1 MKGAIL
7 VILDEATDTSTKEQ
21 VSLCLRF
28 LEHTDNGLEVREEF
42 VGFLHAHSIRGQAL
56 ATLLLDTI
64 DEYEIDGDKMRA
76 QGYDGAANMSGK
88 HQGVQAHVK
97 ERFPE
102 ASYVHY
108 ADILTKEELDGRRKL
123 RTLCET
129 RWTSRADSLY
139 TLRVA
144 FPVIVSALEHL
155 RQDGDDKAGQFL
167 AAISRFEFIIGLV
180 TTEHILQSI
189 VHLTTYLQSKSCDL
203 VEAVRECKLIID
215 QLSDERND
223 DSVWDAL
230 FDKAV
235 TMADT
240 IEVLP
245 SMPRRIGRQVNRAN
259 HPADTPSQYW
269 KRALYCPFLDY
280 FIAELTG
287 RLLDNSDRFQG
298 QNLIPARL
306 EWLTAQ
312 CIDKLYETYRH
323 DLTDNQGTFNSEV
336 QRWQRRWSS
345 PDVIEKPKY
354 LKASLSVT
362 NKELYPSIFAI
373 FAILVTMPVTTS
385 TTERSFSSLRRLKTY
400 LRSTMVQDRL
410 FSGQV
415 GIAIRCIIVIY

>member
-1 MKGAIL
+1 MSTVQDIAFSFDYSAKKMDAFYNE
-7 VILDEATDTSTKEQ
+7 LD
-21 VSLCLRF
+21 
-28 LEHTDNGLEVREEF
+28 
-42 VGFLHAHSIRGQAL
+42 
-56 ATLLLDTI
+56 
-64 DEYEIDGDKMRA
+64 
-76 QGYDGAANMSGK
+76 
-88 HQGVQAHVK
+88 
-97 ERFPE
+97 
-102 ASYVHY
+102 

-139 TLRVA
+139 TFRVA

-306 EWLTAQ
+306 EWLTAE
-312 CIDKLYETYRH
+312 CYRQ
-323 DLTDNQGTFNSEV
+323 T
-336 QRWQRRWSS
+336 
-345 PDVIEKPKY
+345 
-354 LKASLSVT
+354 
-362 NKELYPSIFAI
+362 
-373 FAILVTMPVTTS
+373 
-385 TTERSFSSLRRLKTY
+385 
-400 LRSTMVQDRL
+400 
-410 FSGQV
+410 
-415 GIAIRCIIVIY
+415 IRNI

>member
-1 MKGAIL
+1 METNCVLKGM
-7 VILDEATDTSTKEQ
+7 TEQ
-21 VSLCLRF
+21 LICL
-28 LEHTDNGLEVREEF
+28 
-42 VGFLHAHSIRGQAL
+42 
-56 ATLLLDTI
+56 
-64 DEYEIDGDKMRA
+64 
-76 QGYDGAANMSGK
+76 GK

-102 ASYVHY
+102 ASYVHCKSHCLNLAIVHSCKDASVRTIMSTVQDIAFSFDY
-108 ADILTKEELDGRRKL
+108 SAKKMDAFYNEVDADILTKEELDGKRKL

-139 TLRVA
+139 TFRVA
-144 FPVIVSALEHL
+144 LPVIVSALEHL

-167 AAISRFEFIIGLV
+167 AAISRFEFIIELV

-189 VHLTTYLQSKSCDL
+189 VHLITYLQK
-203 VEAVRECKLIID
+203 
-215 QLSDERND
+215 
-223 DSVWDAL
+223 
-230 FDKAV
+230 F
-235 TMADT
+235 
-240 IEVLP
+240 
-245 SMPRRIGRQVNRAN
+245 
-259 HPADTPSQYW
+259 
-269 KRALYCPFLDY
+269 
-280 FIAELTG
+280 TG

-306 EWLTAQ
+306 EWLTAE

-345 PDVIEKPKY
+345 PDVIEKPKS

-410 FSGQV
+410 SSLALIHVHREMDIDTERVLRSFALAKNRYMDFG
-415 GIAIRCIIVIY
+415 Y